1 MIVIKRM
8 VSIDVAA
15 VEVHIAAKRLLKYCC
30 AIAIVKKFRKGRLLY
45 SIFLHTIK
53 VSTVILDK
61 KQNLCH
67 LNKTM
72 ITSQLPNWFS

>member
-1 MIVIKRM
+1 MINRT
-8 VSIDVAA
+8 VSTDVAA

-30 AIAIVKKFRKGRLLY
+30 YTAAVKKFQKGRLLY

-53 VSTVILDK
+53 VSTVMLDK